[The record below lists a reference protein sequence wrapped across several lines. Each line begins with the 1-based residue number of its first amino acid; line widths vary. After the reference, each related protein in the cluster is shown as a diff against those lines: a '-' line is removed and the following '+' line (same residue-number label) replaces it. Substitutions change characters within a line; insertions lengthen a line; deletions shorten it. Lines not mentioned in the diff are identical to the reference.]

1 MSPFFIHFYQKNC
14 IIFLI
19 DDKYNFIY
27 NERWIGLIDRQ
38 VLFIETVN
46 DY

>member
-1 MSPFFIHFYQKNC
+1 MPFYQENF

-27 NERWIGLIDRQ
+27 NGRWISLIDRQ

>member
-1 MSPFFIHFYQKNC
+1 MFNLNFTIC
-14 IIFLI
+14 L
-19 DDKYNFIY
+19 DDKYNFTY

-38 VLFIETVN
+38 VLFVETVN